1 MNYYER
7 LQAIRRLNQQ
17 APLKLIETLR
27 AEGMW
32 LKVTFHE
39 DGRIDTVEE
48 SDPLEARYLIPF
60 PGISILGP
68 IPYQPAP
75 VEPGRVLQ

>member
-17 APLKLIETLR
+17 APLKLIEALR

-39 DGRIDTVEE
+39 DGRIDTVGEV
-48 SDPLEARYLIPF
+48 DPVPACFEPP

>member
-1 MNYYER
+1 MNHYER
-7 LQAIRRLNQQ
+7 LQAIRRANQQ
-17 APLKLIETLR
+17 APLKLIEALR

-39 DGRIDTVEE
+39 DGRIYTVEE
-48 SDPLEARYLIPF
+48 VDPVPACFEPT
-60 PGISILGP
+60 PGVSVLGP

>member
-1 MNYYER
+1 MNHYER
-7 LQAIRRLNQQ
+7 LQLIRRLNQQ
-17 APLKLIETLR
+17 APLKLIEALR

-32 LKVTFHE
+32 AKVTFHE
-39 DGRIDTVEE
+39 DGRIYTVEE
-48 SDPLEARYLIPF
+48 VDPVPACFEPT
-60 PGISILGP
+60 PGVSVLGP